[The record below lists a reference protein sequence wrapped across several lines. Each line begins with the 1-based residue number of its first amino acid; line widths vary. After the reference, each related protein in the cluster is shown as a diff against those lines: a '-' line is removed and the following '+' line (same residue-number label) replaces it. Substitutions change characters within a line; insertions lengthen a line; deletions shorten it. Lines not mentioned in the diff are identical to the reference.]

1 MLYYLYTYLTY
12 DLKLRLAGIGVFNY
26 ITFRMSMAIILSL
39 VISMIFGKRIIDFIR
54 RKQIGETVRDLG
66 LAGEAQKKGTP
77 TMGGLI
83 IIASIIIPTLLFA
96 RISNVYIVLMLV
108 STVWC
113 GMVGFI
119 DDYIKV
125 FKKNKE
131 GLAGRFKVMGQVGL
145 GIIIGLTMY
154 YNDNVVISREI
165 TKGNQGVYNSAEKLE
180 PGVKVRKDEKGKMHT
195 YVNVRT
201 ATTTI
206 PFVKTHE
213 LRYEKIAEIFGK
225 DNINVTTPIVYVLFV
240 IFIIV
245 AVSNGA
251 NITDGIDGL
260 ATGVSGIIGVC
271 LAVFAYVS
279 GNYIFAGYLNIMD
292 IPNLGELSIFIGAF
306 IGACVGFLWYNAYP
320 AQVFM
325 SDTGSLALGGIIAS
339 LAIIVRKELLVPI
352 MCGIFLV
359 ENLSVMLQVAYFKH
373 TKKKYGEGRRIFL
386 MSPLH
391 HHYQKLGYHES
402 KIVTRFWIVGII
414 LAILTIVTLKLQ

>member
-1 MLYYLYTYLTY
+1 MLYYLFTYLREHFG
-12 DLKLRLAGIGVFNY
+12 LFGAGIFYY
-26 ITFRMSMAIILSL
+26 ITFRTALAIILSL
-39 VISMIFGKRIIDFIR
+39 VITTVMGKNLIKYLQ

-66 LAGEAQKKGTP
+66 LQGESQKRGTP

-83 IIASIIIPTLLFA
+83 IIAAILVPTLLFA
-96 RISNVYIVLMLV
+96 RILNVYIMLMLV
-108 STVWC
+108 STIWL
-113 GMVGFI
+113 GIVGFL

-131 GLAGRFKVMGQVGL
+131 GLAGRFKIMGQVGL

-154 YNDNVVISREI
+154 YNQHVVVTRE
-165 TKGNQGVYNSAEKLE
+165 VYPNTPILKNSTEHVMSK
-180 PGVKVRKDEKGKMHT
+180 PFFRKDENGKQHT
-195 YVNVRT
+195 YVTVKS

-213 LRYEKIAEIFGK
+213 LSYALVGKLFGQSAMNIA
-225 DNINVTTPIVYVLFV
+225 TPIIYILFV
-240 IFIIV
+240 IFIIT

-251 NITDGIDGL
+251 NITDGVDGL
-260 ATGVSGIIGVC
+260 ATGVSAIIAVC

-279 GNYIFAGYLNIMD
+279 GNYIFAGYLNIMN

-325 SDTGSLALGGIIAS
+325 GDTGSLAMGGIIAS

-352 MCGIFLV
+352 ICGIFLV
-359 ENLSVMLQVAYFKH
+359 ENVSVMLQVWYFKR

-402 KIVTRFWIVGII
+402 KIVTRFWIVGIV
-414 LAILTIVTLKLQ
+414 LAVLSIVTLKMQ